1 MVGPKTPMKGG
12 HRPWFPLEVL
22 GVCDMQ
28 RVKKN
33 QESVLNQSKIIRV
46 GIFAI
51 FFLEKNTFFEKF
63 DMGGLS

>member
-51 FFLEKNTFFEKF
+51 FF
-63 DMGGLS
+63 